1 MSLPRKPHPFGNEY
15 HSIADGDDSKPIM
28 WRVRIV
34 EGKDRP
40 RKCDGKFAFPTKW
53 ETKGYSNTVELVLDM
68 TEPIHHTGKI
78 VTGDSGFCVALGLA

>member
-15 HSIADGDDSKPIM
+15 HSIADGDDGKPIM

-40 RKCDGKFAFPTKW
+40 RKSDGTIAFPTKW
-53 ETKGYSNTVELVLDM
+53 ETKGYNNTVELVLDM
-68 TEPIHHTGKI
+68 TEPST
-78 VTGDSGFCVALGLA
+78 TPARL